1 MTISLTGFMG
11 SGKSSVGKE
20 LASILGCPLL
30 DLDAFIEDKFGE
42 SVPDIF
48 SRGGEKLFRELESA
62 ALKEVL
68 SSSDEEPL
76 SRTILSLGGGTPTI
90 EDNAA
95 LIKEKTVCFYLKAG
109 IDTLVSNLEND
120 SEGRPMLRGTDLRQR
135 IISLMSERE
144 DSYRGCASHVI
155 DIDGKPFKE
164 VAEEIASLLI

>member
-1 MTISLTGFMG
+1 MG

-20 LASILGCPLL
+20 LASILGCPLM

-42 SVPDIF
+42 SIPDIF

-68 SSSDEEPL
+68 SFCEED
-76 SRTILSLGGGTPTI
+76 SATTRILSLGGGTPTI
-90 EDNAA
+90 EENAT

-135 IISLMSERE
+135 ITSLMSERE

-164 VAEEIASLLI
+164 VAEEIASLRI

>member
-1 MTISLTGFMG
+1 MG

-42 SVPDIF
+42 SIPDIF
-48 SRGGEKLFRELESA
+48 SRGGEKLFRELESD

-68 SSSDEEPL
+68 SFCEED
-76 SRTILSLGGGTPTI
+76 SATTRILSLGGGTPTI
-90 EDNAA
+90 EENAT

-120 SEGRPMLRGTDLRQR
+120 SEGRPMLRGMDLRQR
-135 IISLMSERE
+135 ITSLMSERE

>member
-1 MTISLTGFMG
+1 MG

-20 LASILGCPLL
+20 LASILGCPLM

-42 SVPDIF
+42 SIPDIF

-68 SSSDEEPL
+68 SFCEED
-76 SRTILSLGGGTPTI
+76 SATTRILSLGGGTPTI
-90 EDNAA
+90 EENAT

-120 SEGRPMLRGTDLRQR
+120 SEGRPMLRGMDLRQR
-135 IISLMSERE
+135 ITSLMSERE

>member
-1 MTISLTGFMG
+1 MG

-42 SVPDIF
+42 SIPDIF

-68 SSSDEEPL
+68 SFCEED
-76 SRTILSLGGGTPTI
+76 SATTRILSLGGGTPTI
-90 EDNAA
+90 EENAT

-120 SEGRPMLRGTDLRQR
+120 SEGRPMLRGMDLRQR
-135 IISLMSERE
+135 ITSLMSERE

>member
-1 MTISLTGFMG
+1 MG

-42 SVPDIF
+42 SIPDIF

-68 SSSDEEPL
+68 SFCEED
-76 SRTILSLGGGTPTI
+76 SATTRILSLGGGTPTI
-90 EDNAA
+90 EENAT

-135 IISLMSERE
+135 ITSLMSERE

>member
-1 MTISLTGFMG
+1 MG

-20 LASILGCPLL
+20 LASILGCPLM

-42 SVPDIF
+42 SIPDIF

-68 SSSDEEPL
+68 SFCEEDSSTT
-76 SRTILSLGGGTPTI
+76 RILSLGGGTPTI
-90 EDNAA
+90 EENAA

-120 SEGRPMLRGTDLRQR
+120 SEGRPMLRGMDLRQR
-135 IISLMSERE
+135 ITSLMSERE

>member
-1 MTISLTGFMG
+1 MG

-20 LASILGCPLL
+20 LASILGCPLM

-42 SVPDIF
+42 SIPDIF

-68 SSSDEEPL
+68 SFCEED
-76 SRTILSLGGGTPTI
+76 SATTRILSLGGGTPTI
-90 EDNAA
+90 EENAT

-135 IISLMSERE
+135 ITSLMSERE

>member
-1 MTISLTGFMG
+1 MG

-20 LASILGCPLL
+20 LASILGCPLM

-42 SVPDIF
+42 SIPDIF

-68 SSSDEEPL
+68 SFCEED
-76 SRTILSLGGGTPTI
+76 SATTRILSLGGGTPTI
-90 EDNAA
+90 EENAT

-120 SEGRPMLRGTDLRQR
+120 SEGRPMLRGMDLRQR

>member
-1 MTISLTGFMG
+1 MG

-42 SVPDIF
+42 SIPDIF

-68 SSSDEEPL
+68 SFCEED
-76 SRTILSLGGGTPTI
+76 SATTRILSLGGGTPTI
-90 EDNAA
+90 EENAT

-120 SEGRPMLRGTDLRQR
+120 SEGRPMLRGMDLRQR